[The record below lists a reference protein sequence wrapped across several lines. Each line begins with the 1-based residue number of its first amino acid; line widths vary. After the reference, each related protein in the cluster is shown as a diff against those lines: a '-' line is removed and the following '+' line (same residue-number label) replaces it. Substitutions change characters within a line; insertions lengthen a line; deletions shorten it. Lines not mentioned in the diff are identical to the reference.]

1 MVELQKARDQNE
13 RLDGEIRVLRER
25 VRALDT
31 EKKTLLDKV
40 SIHQTLIHALISLN
54 C

>member
-40 SIHQTLIHALISLN
+40 SIHQTLINALISLN